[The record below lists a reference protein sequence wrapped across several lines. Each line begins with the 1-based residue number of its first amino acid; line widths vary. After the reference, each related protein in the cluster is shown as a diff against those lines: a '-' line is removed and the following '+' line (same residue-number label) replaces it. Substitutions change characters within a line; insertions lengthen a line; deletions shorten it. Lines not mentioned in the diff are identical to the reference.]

1 MNEPAKK
8 LFYAIGMM
16 LALTHFGYA
25 QTNST
30 NAGTASLVV
39 TNYHPTE
46 VTGIT
51 TLDGTTYRSVRI
63 LKVEPDGL
71 LIEYM
76 PQAGGIG
83 LKKLK
88 FENLSTELQLKYGY
102 DAQKAAE
109 YQTAQATGE
118 AKLRK
123 EMQVQQEQT
132 WAAERARAEDNFLA
146 RQEIDR
152 QAAAAREA
160 ARVQAERDRAA
171 RIKAE
176 AERYNEVYSVGS
188 GSRRGAGRGT
198 GR

>member
-1 MNEPAKK
+1 MNVPTKK
-8 LFYAIGMM
+8 LLCAIGMA
-16 LALTHFGYA
+16 LALTHFGYG

-30 NAGTASLVV
+30 NAGKALLVV
-39 TNYHPTE
+39 TNANTTE

-51 TLDGTTYRSVRI
+51 TLDGTTYRSVRV

-83 LKKLK
+83 LQKLR
-88 FENLSTELQLKYGY
+88 FVNLSTELQLKYGY
-102 DAQKAAE
+102 DSQKAAE
-109 YQTAQATGE
+109 YQSAQAMGE
-118 AKLRK
+118 GKLRR
-123 EMQVQQEQT
+123 EMQIQQEQT
-132 WAAERARAEDNFLA
+132 WAAERARAEDNFKA

-152 QAAAAREA
+152 QAEAAREA

-176 AERYNEVYSVGS
+176 AERYNQTYSVGS
-188 GSRRGAGRGT
+188 GRGAGLGRG
-198 GR
+198 R